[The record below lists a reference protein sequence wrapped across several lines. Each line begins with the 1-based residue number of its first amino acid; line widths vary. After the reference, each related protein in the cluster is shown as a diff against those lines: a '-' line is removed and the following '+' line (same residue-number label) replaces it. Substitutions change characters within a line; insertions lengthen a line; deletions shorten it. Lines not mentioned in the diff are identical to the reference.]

1 MSENIFRD
9 VATRTNGEVFL
20 GVVGSVRSGKSTFIR
35 RFMEKKVL
43 PLIVEQDV
51 YHKVLDELPQSGD
64 GKTIMTVEPKFIPSN
79 YVTIN
84 CDDISFSVRLVDC
97 VGYLIPS
104 AKGYLNED
112 GTPRMIKTPWYENEV
127 EFKDAA
133 TLGTKKVI
141 EAHSHIGI
149 ILTSDGS
156 FSEFSEDEYE
166 NVLEE
171 VVGELQIANK
181 PFVIVYNT
189 LYPKAE
195 HTLEKIEDLR
205 NRYGVTVKALD
216 VDKMTENDID
226 ELLKEALNE
235 FPIQDL
241 EFDMPT
247 WVENLSDDLNYK
259 HEFNDLLQ
267 SVKKYSKMKEVFL
280 LQETLMKSNL
290 FESVHISEI
299 DPSNGTVVLELNV
312 NETVYNNC
320 IEEILGEHD
329 VDKGRL
335 IEILLSY
342 RENIKICDKLGPAL
356 KTLESQGYGIAL
368 PKIEDMTLET
378 PELSKQAGR
387 YGIKIKATAPAIYL
401 VKVDV
406 ESLFE
411 PIIGSKE
418 QSEAL
423 IEHMCQNGSESLW
436 ESEIFGR
443 KLCDVINDGV
453 KAKVMNIP
461 EIVQFKYRD
470 AINKVVNKSKGGVI
484 AIVL

>member
-1 MSENIFRD
+1 MSENIFKD

-43 PLIVEQDV
+43 PLIVEQEI
-51 YHKVLDELPQSGD
+51 YQKVLDELPQSGD

-84 CDDISFSVRLVDC
+84 CEEMSFSVRLVDC

-141 EAHSHIGI
+141 ESHSHIGI

-189 LYPKAE
+189 LYPTSDHVVDKVNE
-195 HTLEKIEDLR
+195 LK
-205 NRYGVTVKALD
+205 NRYGVTVIALN
-216 VDKMTENDID
+216 VDKMSENDID
-226 ELLKEALNE
+226 NLLKEALNE

-259 HEFNDLLQ
+259 KEFNSILNN
-267 SVKKYSKMKEVFL
+267 VKKYSKMKEVFL
-280 LQETLMKSNL
+280 LQDTLMESNL
-290 FESVHISEI
+290 FECVNISEI
-299 DPSNGTVVLELNV
+299 DPSTGLVVLSLNV
-312 NETVYNNC
+312 NEDVYNNC

-342 RENIKICDKLGPAL
+342 RENNKICEKIGPAL
-356 KTLESQGYGIAL
+356 KSLDTQGYAVAL
-368 PKIEDMTLET
+368 PKIEEMQLDV

-406 ESLFE
+406 ESVFE

-423 IEHMCQNGSESLW
+423 IEHMSQNSNENLW

>member
-43 PLIVEQDV
+43 PLIVEKDS
-51 YHKVLDELPQSGD
+51 YNKVLDELPQSGD

-84 CDDISFSVRLVDC
+84 CEEMSFSVRLVDC

-104 AKGYLNED
+104 AKGYLNDD

-141 EAHSHIGI
+141 ESHSHIGI

-166 NVLEE
+166 SVLDD
-171 VVGELQIANK
+171 VVGELQTANK

-189 LYPKAE
+189 LYPLAE
-195 HTLEKIEDLR
+195 HTIDKVTELKDK
-205 NRYGVTVKALD
+205 YGVTVVPLN
-216 VDKMTENDID
+216 VDKMSEQDID
-226 ELLKEALNE
+226 ILLKEALNE
-235 FPIQDL
+235 FPIKDL
-241 EFDMPT
+241 VFDMPS

-259 HEFNDLLQ
+259 KEFNELITN
-267 SVKKYSKMKEVFL
+267 VKKYSKMKEVFL
-280 LQETLMKSNL
+280 VQENLMTSNL
-290 FESVHISEI
+290 FESVIINEI
-299 DPSNGTVVLELNV
+299 DPSTGTVVLELNV
-312 NETVYNNC
+312 NELVYNNC

-335 IEILLSY
+335 IEILLNY
-342 RENIKICDKLGPAL
+342 RDNNKICEKLQPAL
-356 KTLESQGYGIAL
+356 KMLDTQGYGIAL
-368 PKIEDMTLET
+368 PNIEDMTIDT

-406 ESLFE
+406 ESVFE

-418 QSEAL
+418 QSDAL
-423 IEHMCQNGSESLW
+423 IEHMSVNSKETLW

-461 EIVQFKYRD
+461 EVVQFKYRD